1 MTAQQDN
8 LSDGTPI
15 KPSSFFRPTTRIGK
29 IGCGFLLIVWFALLL
44 LPITMF
50 WLAMGQTITVPRW
63 GGVAANDYPLLQ
75 IQLVMEIRNRG
86 LQVKTTSSYEPGEME
101 MCYQTQVRY
110 LLWQSDSS
118 EDQSTQYCECFSR
131 DAASDEWDA
140 SSLSVVT
147 CAQ

>member
-1 MTAQQDN
+1 MIAQPDN
-8 LSDGTPI
+8 VSDGTSI
-15 KPSSFFRPTTRIGK
+15 NQSSFFRPTTRIGK
-29 IGCGFLLIVWFALLL
+29 IGCGFLLVVWFAVLL

-50 WLAMGQTITVPRW
+50 WFAMGQTIMIPRW
-63 GGVAANDYPLLQ
+63 SGVAANDYPLLE

-86 LQVKTTSSYEPGEME
+86 FQIKTTGSYQPDEMT

-110 LLWQSDSS
+110 LLWESDSS
-118 EDQSTQYCECFSR
+118 DDQSTQYCECFSF
-131 DAASDEWDA
+131 DEASNDWDV